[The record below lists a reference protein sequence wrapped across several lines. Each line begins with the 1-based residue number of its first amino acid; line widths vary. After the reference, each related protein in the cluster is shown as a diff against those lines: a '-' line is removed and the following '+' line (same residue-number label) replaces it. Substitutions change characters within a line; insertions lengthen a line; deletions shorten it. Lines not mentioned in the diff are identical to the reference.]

1 MAPYRYGPPAL
12 KSSVDVQL
20 QTAFSDGNWHTVI
33 RLATKRAS
41 TLKDPYYEAIKVC
54 AESQLDGTAEKCGAL
69 VAIDELV
76 KNKKTPDLDTIELY
90 EWACRDFFDYDI
102 EYADTLGPL
111 RARWAKANP
120 SSPLAMQ
127 CLQACLERWDL
138 VSAQQIATSLDKA
151 HANTADRRYMFWN
164 ITLTYL
170 LSISPQCTDASR
182 KVYSLLAVR
191 QLERAAD
198 LTENSEKLEPT
209 DRGLLTEEEVCL
221 YYRVLRSHGTKEDF
235 ISRVKS
241 PKLGAIGQLKEGKKL
256 LLCETLDALETWAE
270 WDLTYQLCRE
280 ALSLGLDGG
289 TTPFLVCDLQIWRKF
304 AAAASKVADSE
315 SALGEVQTILNK
327 YIEIKDTASA
337 MYKKNLS
344 LALLE
349 TTFRL
354 PAAALNP
361 NHDKTGLS
369 PRVVQ
374 IGLFLDQYFERLSAF
389 DDVKGYVAELG
400 FDEIKTLMED
410 VLPKMLG
417 EDVDKARK
425 AVLNALESRLRYLL
439 TTCPQTLSPQ
449 PSVVDGETQ
458 DKPFQCRLC
467 DNPASIPCESCLKKI
482 ILDASKAYKEISGDK
497 ELVDSIPRLDK
508 DPRLDLALV
517 MGTSLLKLSGLRPRT
532 TDVIQPLWETVDA
545 GLFLQAV
552 LLLDAQLK
560 ETPGDTELRLLL
572 VQLYLLLGCASYAY
586 QLWTPLDVKRT
597 IQDAL
602 SPLFFDRI
610 SSLSPGLFHG
620 TRPLMEPLRSFYSH
634 NLGDRSPVR
643 IWDAFSAGSYT
654 SILDIVRYDGNLRR
668 SCTVMMTLV
677 EERRATRC
685 YGGKIDVEIEEHFLT
700 ENIDDNTTLV
710 NNTDYGPFPNLES
723 SHGPP
728 VHEYLRVGPGL
739 SNERSHLAFLSEQ
752 YLDLLLY
759 KPPKDYKP
767 SKQTEV
773 ALRDREYTLETLSRL
788 SNSLSDFL
796 HQPTTPSRLTVA
808 ETTYYTVLSLLAAA
822 LLIALSTP
830 RSDPVPK
837 TLSLLTGSI
846 KSAITS
852 LRTDFFSLSSS
863 PTVASKTTPDKTT
876 TITRKGG
883 RLPGVSPSLTEM
895 PTFAALRDA
904 ALAVRHSA
912 AFVVAAH
919 DRELARDRSGRSG
932 VHRDVLAEMRAL
944 DAAAGKVLG
953 EAKSHVQRLKELL
966 GEGGW
971 LDRILGLAFGGADNE
986 EEGGQE
992 DEVARTVEE
1001 VIGGR
1006 GAAEEWAGRVVES
1019 WREGV
1024 KGWGMVKME

>member
-1 MAPYRYGPPAL
+1 MAPYRYGQPAL
-12 KSSVDVQL
+12 KSSVDLQL
-20 QTAFSDGNWHTVI
+20 QTAFRDGNWHTVI
-33 RLATKRAS
+33 RLAAKRAA
-41 TLKDPYYEAIKVC
+41 TLKDPYYEAIKIC
-54 AESQLDGTAEKCGAL
+54 AESQLDGAAEKCGAL

-76 KNKKTPDLDTIELY
+76 KNKKTPDIDTIELY
-90 EWACRDFFDYDI
+90 EWACRDFFDYDV

-120 SSPLAMQ
+120 SSPLALQ

-151 HANTADRRYMFWN
+151 HANTSDRRYMFWN
-164 ITLTYL
+164 IILTFL

-198 LTENSEKLEPT
+198 LTDNSAKLEPT
-209 DRGLLTEEEVCL
+209 DRGLLTEEEVSL
-221 YYRVLRSHGTKEDF
+221 YYRVLRSHGTKEEF
-235 ISRVKS
+235 LSRIKS
-241 PKLGAIGQLKEGKKL
+241 PKLGAISQLKEGRKSL
-256 LLCETLDALETWAE
+256 LYEALDALEAWGE
-270 WDLTYQLCRE
+270 WDLTYSLCRE
-280 ALSLGLDGG
+280 ALSLGLEGG
-289 TTPFLVCDLQIWRKF
+289 SSPFFVCDLQIWKKF
-304 AAAASKVADSE
+304 ATAASKVPDSD
-315 SALGEVQTILNK
+315 SALGEVQAILNK
-327 YIEIKDTASA
+327 YIEIKDKASA

-354 PAAALNP
+354 PASVLKP
-361 NHDKTGLS
+361 NHDNTGLS

-374 IGLFLDQYFERLSAF
+374 IGLFLEQYFERLSAF

-400 FDEIKTLMED
+400 FEEIKTLMED

-417 EDVDKARK
+417 EDSDKARK
-425 AVLNALESRLRYLL
+425 AVLDALQCKLRYLL
-439 TTCPQTLSPQ
+439 STCPQTLSSQ

-458 DKPFQCRLC
+458 EKPFLCRLC
-467 DNPASIPCESCLKKI
+467 NNPASLPCESCLKK
-482 ILDASKAYKEISGDK
+482 LTVDAASAYKQITGDK

-517 MGTSLLKLSGLRPRT
+517 MGASLLKVSGLRPRN
-532 TDVIQPLWETVDA
+532 TDVVQSLWKTVDP

-610 SSLSPGLFHG
+610 SALSPGLFHG

-634 NLGDRSPVR
+634 NLADRSPVR

-654 SILDIVRYDGNLRR
+654 SILDMVRYDGNLRR

-677 EERRATRC
+677 EERRAIRC
-685 YGGKIDVEIEEHFLT
+685 YGGKIDVEIVEHFLT

-723 SHGPP
+723 PHGPP
-728 VHEYLRVGPGL
+728 IHEFLRLGPGL

-773 ALRDREYTLETLSRL
+773 AHRDREYTLETLSRL
-788 SNSLSDFL
+788 SKSLNDFL
-796 HQPTTPSRLTVA
+796 QQPSTPSRLTPA
-808 ETTYYTVLSLLAAA
+808 EMTYYTVVSLLAAA

-837 TLSLLTGSI
+837 TLSLLTSSI
-846 KSAITS
+846 KSALTS
-852 LRTDFFSLSSS
+852 LRTDYFAISS
-863 PTVASKTTPDKTT
+863 PSPQPSQTGASKTTTKA
-876 TITRKGG
+876 G
-883 RLPGVSPSLTEM
+883 RRSLLPGVSPSLTEM
-895 PTFAALRDA
+895 PTFSALRDT
-904 ALAVRHSA
+904 ALAIRYSA
-912 AFVVAAH
+912 AFVTAAH

-944 DAAAGKVLG
+944 DGAAAKVLG
-953 EAKSHVQRLKELL
+953 EVKGHVQRLKEVL
-966 GEGGW
+966 GEAGW
-971 LDRILGLAFGGADNE
+971 LDRILELVFAGENE
-986 EEGGQE
+986 EDGE
-992 DEVARTVEE
+992 DEVARAVEE

-1006 GAAEEWAGRVVES
+1006 AAAEEWAGKVVES

-1024 KGWGMVKME
+1024 KGWGMVRME